1 MHRLLALFKLI
12 FAILAE
18 KNTRKTNK
26 NVNIP
31 SSQNNK
37 NETALYL
44 LESKGKGESEVKRS
58 IKNSLCV

>member
-44 LESKGKGESEVKRS
+44 LESKG
-58 IKNSLCV
+58 